1 MRLLLDT
8 HVFLWWSA
16 GSPRLK
22 ARPKKTIS
30 EASEIFVSAAS
41 AWEAAIKSSLGKL
54 RMDVPFEDAVEL
66 NQFSKLPVL
75 FAHAAA
81 LVELPSHHNDPFDR
95 MIIAQARAEKLTV
108 VTHDVVF
115 KPYDLSI
122 LWA

>member
-22 ARPKKTIS
+22 ARPKKAIS

-54 RMDVPFEDAVEL
+54 RMDVPFEDAIEL

-95 MIIAQARAEKLTV
+95 MIIAQARTEKLTV
-108 VTHDVVF
+108 VTHDVLF
-115 KPYDLSI
+115 RPYDLAI
-122 LWA
+122 LWV